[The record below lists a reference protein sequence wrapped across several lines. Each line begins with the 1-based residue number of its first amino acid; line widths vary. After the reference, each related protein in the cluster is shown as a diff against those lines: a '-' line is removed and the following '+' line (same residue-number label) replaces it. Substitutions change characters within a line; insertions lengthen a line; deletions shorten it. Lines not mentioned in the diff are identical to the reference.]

1 MSDCS
6 IDSPAPGHLTVRGD
20 LDFDNAPAALAHG
33 FALLGD
39 AKECEIDLS
48 GLRSG
53 DSAGL
58 AVLIEWLS
66 SALRRGATLRYTG
79 VPAQMRAIARI
90 SELEDLL
97 SERRR
102 SVIYSLDDSASGWG
116 SGSTDGSGS
125 VDGSDPAGASSSA
138 GGSEAPSP
146 ASSSES
152 SNSSSGSSGGSPS

>member
-6 IDSPAPGHLTVRGD
+6 IDSAAPGRLTVRGD

-33 FALLGD
+33 LALLGD
-39 AKECEIDLS
+39 VKECEIDLS

-58 AVLIEWLS
+58 AVLIEWLA
-66 SALRRGATLRYTG
+66 SALGRGATLRYTG

-90 SELEDLL
+90 SELEELL

-102 SVIYSLDDSASGWG
+102 SAIHPPDDSA
-116 SGSTDGSGS
+116 
-125 VDGSDPAGASSSA
+125 
-138 GGSEAPSP
+138 
-146 ASSSES
+146 
-152 SNSSSGSSGGSPS
+152 

>member
-66 SALRRGATLRYTG
+66 SAPRRGATLRYTG

-102 SVIYSLDDSASGWG
+102 SVIHSLDDSASGWG
-116 SGSTDGSGS
+116 SGTADGSGS
-125 VDGSDPAGASSSA
+125 PGASPSA

-146 ASSSES
+146 ASSSRS

>member
-20 LDFDNAPAALAHG
+20 LDFENAPPALARG
-33 FALLGD
+33 LALLGD

-48 GLRSG
+48 GLSSG

-58 AVLIEWLS
+58 AVLIEWLA

-102 SVIYSLDDSASGWG
+102 SVIHPLDDSASGSG
-116 SGSTDGSGS
+116 SGSADGSGS
-125 VDGSDPAGASSSA
+125 AGASPSA

-146 ASSSES
+146 ASSSRS